1 MILPALTLAI
11 GSIGSWSRYLRSSTI
26 EVLGQDYVR
35 TARAK
40 GVKERAVLMRHVLRN
55 AMIPFVTVVAIDIP
69 LYLTGAV
76 VTETVFSW
84 PGMGRL
90 FFDSLTK
97 RDYPVLMG
105 ILLLGAVLIVIGNLM
120 ADMLYAVLDPTDLAE
135 MSTAETTLA
144 TVDRRSMQQV
154 QTKPLS
160 PWRIVWRRLKRSRIA
175 AGRHDR
181 VWRWC
186 CWHALLSPV
195 IAPYGKNDI
204 DLFNITAPASA
215 DHWLGTDALGR
226 DVVTRLLYGGQLS
239 LLIGVGSAVIAV
251 VIGILVGAMA
261 GYYGGWIDSMLMRFV
276 DLMLAFPSI
285 FLLLIVAAILDGI
298 TVANVIIFLAAFGWM
313 WLARIIRGEFL
324 SLKEREFVEAAR
336 MIGVPSR
343 RIILRHLLPN
353 VTGPIIVALT
363 LDIALYILAEATLS
377 FLGFGVK
384 PENPTWGNMLN
395 EARTYALTRP
405 LLVIAPGL
413 TITLVVLAIN
423 FIGDGLRDAFDPT
436 SGR

>member
-1 MILPALTLAI
+1 
-11 GSIGSWSRYLRSSTI
+11 
-26 EVLGQDYVR
+26 
-35 TARAK
+35 
-40 GVKERAVLMRHVLRN
+40 
-55 AMIPFVTVVAIDIP
+55 
-69 LYLTGAV
+69 
-76 VTETVFSW
+76 
-84 PGMGRL
+84 
-90 FFDSLTK
+90 
-97 RDYPVLMG
+97 
-105 ILLLGAVLIVIGNLM
+105 
-120 ADMLYAVLDPTDLAE
+120 ML
-135 MSTAETTLA
+135 
-144 TVDRRSMQQV
+144 
-154 QTKPLS
+154 
-160 PWRIVWRRLKRSRIA
+160 
-175 AGRHDR
+175 
-181 VWRWC
+181 
-186 CWHALLSPV
+186 
-195 IAPYGKNDI
+195 
-204 DLFNITAPASA
+204 
-215 DHWLGTDALGR
+215 
-226 DVVTRLLYGGQLS
+226 TRLLYGGQFS

-251 VIGILVGAMA
+251 AIGIVVGAVA
-261 GYYGGWIDSMLMRFV
+261 GYYGGWVDSMLMRFV

-298 TVANVIIFLAAFGWM
+298 TVTNVIIFLAAFGWM

-324 SLKEREFVEAAR
+324 SLKQREFVEAAR

-343 RIILRHLLPN
+343 QIILRHLLPN

-384 PENPTWGNMLN
+384 PETPTWGNMLN